1 MEISKSIT
9 ELYGDKAVVTSDVD
23 AEALEG
29 MKVKSEEFKAQ
40 GNLLHLPLAD

>member
-9 ELYGDKAVVTSDVD
+9 ELYGDKAVVTSGVD

-29 MKVKSEEFKAQ
+29 MKAKSDEFKAR
-40 GNLLHLPLAD
+40 GNRVYIPLAD

>member
-1 MEISKSIT
+1 MKISKSIT
-9 ELYGDKAVVTSDVD
+9 ELYGDKAVVTSEVD

-40 GNLLHLPLAD
+40 GNRVYLPLAD